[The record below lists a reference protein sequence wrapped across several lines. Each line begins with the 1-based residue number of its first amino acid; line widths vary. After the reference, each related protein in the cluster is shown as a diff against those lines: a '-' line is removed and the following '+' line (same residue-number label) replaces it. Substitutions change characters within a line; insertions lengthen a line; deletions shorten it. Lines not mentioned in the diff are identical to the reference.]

1 MPTPKKVQFQCH
13 HCTGNFSKEVQV
25 VEPKHRDAR
34 IVYET
39 TTCPHCGK
47 SCQLELYADEASVI
61 SISRQGD
68 SFTTPLA
75 SLDNKVF
82 PTRPL
87 P

>member
-1 MPTPKKVQFQCH
+1 MPTLKKVQFQCH
-13 HCTGNFSKEVQV
+13 HCSEHFFKEVQV
-25 VEPKHRDAR
+25 VEPRHQDKR

-39 TTCPHCGK
+39 TTCPHCQQ
-47 SCQLELYADEASVI
+47 SCQLELYADEVSVI

-68 SFTTPLA
+68 SSTTPSA